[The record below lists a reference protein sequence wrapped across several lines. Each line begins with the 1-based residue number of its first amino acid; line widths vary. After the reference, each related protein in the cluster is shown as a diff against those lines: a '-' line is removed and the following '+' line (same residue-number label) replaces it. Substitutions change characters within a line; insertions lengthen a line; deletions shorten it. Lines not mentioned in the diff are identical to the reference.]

1 MTLIGRKTDQVEA
14 ALDLGRADQATASA
28 VVLIDPATGLAYAA
42 SGGSGGGADRELV
55 VTTYFAKNAF
65 TGASVGDTITA
76 TQVIDVSGAPS
87 TVSTIWRNQTTAADL
102 AGAPSAANL
111 TLLGAQALTDSQL
124 RAAAV
129 PISAASLPL
138 PTGAALE
145 AGGNLADIAGKIP
158 TLISGRTPVDGS
170 GVTQP
175 VSGPVTDAQ
184 LRAAPV
190 PIAGT
195 AATGTAPTAAPLS
208 VSGVDGAGNKQH
220 LKTDTGGNQGIYGA
234 AVRATVTATIANAAS
249 VSDVIDLST
258 TALLGFIAP
267 AAWTAAALNIEV
279 SPDNTT
285 WAPAVLGAD
294 NTAVSSWPG
303 VTAGNAYAVD
313 TTAMLPFR
321 YVRFRSG
328 TSAAPVVQAA
338 ARAFVVITRPL
349 A

>member
-1 MTLIGRKTDQVEA
+1 MSYNTPDPARPPYTVA
-14 ALDLGRADQATASA
+14 HAS
-28 VVLIDPATGLAYAA
+28 VVLMDPATGLAYAA

-76 TQVIDVSGAPS
+76 TQVIDVSGTPT

-111 TLLGAQALTDSQL
+111 TLLGSQALTDAQL
-124 RAAAV
+124 RATAV

-138 PTGAALE
+138 PTGAVQE
-145 AGGNLADIAGKIP
+145 TGGNLATIATRTP
-158 TLISGRTPVDGS
+158 ALVSGRIPVDGS

-195 AATGTAPTAAPLS
+195 AAAGTAPTAAPLS

-220 LKTDTGGNQGIYGA
+220 LKTDTSGNQGIYGA
-234 AVRATVTATIANAAS
+234 ALRSTVTATIASGAS

-258 TALLGFIAP
+258 TALLGFVAP
-267 AAWTAAALNIEV
+267 AAWTTAALNIEV
-279 SPDNTT
+279 SVDGAN

-294 NTAVSSWPG
+294 NTAVSSWSA
-303 VTAGNAYAVD
+303 VVAGNAYAADPV
-313 TTAMLPFR
+313 AMLPFR

-328 TSAAPVVQAA
+328 TNATPVNQGA